1 MAGVFGQGH
10 FRFSRLVL
18 LYGNTKLS
26 ERTAGDLLMAPEVAV
41 VHVRA
46 VEFDCFPVRDASLT
60 PTWGCAISREIGI
73 HPGDGQFLAKSR
85 RFSQTGDGAPAPQV
99 AQSSGS
105 IDA

>member
-1 MAGVFGQGH
+1 MGSNPATPTQKVALAGVFGQGH

-46 VEFDCFPVRDASLT
+46 VEVGCFPVRDASLT
-60 PTWGCAISREIGI
+60 PTWGVRNFARNWRS
-73 HPGDGQFLAKSR
+73 PG
-85 RFSQTGDGAPAPQV
+85 
-99 AQSSGS
+99 
-105 IDA
+105 